1 MFSPLVSVRNQKEKS
16 TRLHICTASNQS
28 LLNRAEGH
36 ERVQKGLP
44 PAVRLVGGWSTEDW
58 RKQSSM
64 WQWHLFFFSKFDVY
78 EMFRSRGIWFPPER
92 RAKLKDQM
100 QSGNLYL
107 FTPHHRLGFSGL
119 FSFRFSS
126 HPLEVFLRFQP
137 AAGIPPVLCI
147 HPDTGFYFVCSG
159 HAAVSAWLS
168 TSGTSLAAYPSVV
181 QLRLETVAVPHRSL
195 HRIKQTSRQS
205 VKRTYAC
212 VAAMAHF

>member
-1 MFSPLVSVRNQKEKS
+1 MHGIESKFVEQSRG
-16 TRLHICTASNQS
+16 TRAGAERAATGGAFGRRLEHGGLEEAKLH
-28 LLNRAEGH
+28 
-36 ERVQKGLP
+36 V
-44 PAVRLVGGWSTEDW
+44 AVAP
-58 RKQSSM
+58 
-64 WQWHLFFFSKFDVY
+64 FFFSKFDVY

-168 TSGTSLAAYPSVV
+168 TSGTSLAV
-181 QLRLETVAVPHRSL
+181 QLRLQNGCCSSSITASD
-195 HRIKQTSRQS
+195 
-205 VKRTYAC
+205 
-212 VAAMAHF
+212 